1 MSLGLWAAADSAWAV
16 SGEAN
21 EALEARIV
29 EQLRSQPQKAYEFNR
44 AVLRDVFRF
53 LADDA
58 GISFVSLPEVGQT
71 EEKLVTFALRASPF
85 RALEIIAKAN
95 GVALFYEEGVW
106 YLRPYND
113 KELIARIYKLKYN
126 TQEKVTSS
134 DSAAASA
141 PYATTSGPGGT
152 AEGSVPDLGLSLQGV
167 TDIFRTDP
175 KQLVADIR
183 SLLGIPTSGFEAA
196 NAGEVTVDASST
208 LDIPQSVQ
216 PGSTEAPADNVAG
229 KPGGPQVI
237 WNSDSNTLYVVA
249 SRQQQQWVEG
259 YLQSMDRP
267 QPLIAIEVKFLET
280 NKDPRKQLG
289 VDWTGTLGDGFT
301 LAARQMVATPNGSIN
316 VSENGLEGKLA
327 FQPARCG
334 IRPVS
339 AVDRTRTS
347 ARTF

>member
-1 MSLGLWAAADSAWAV
+1 M
-16 SGEAN
+16 
-21 EALEARIV
+21 
-29 EQLRSQPQKAYEFNR
+29 
-44 AVLRDVFRF
+44 FRF

-58 GISFVSLPEVGQT
+58 GISFVSVPEVGQA

-141 PYATTSGPGGT
+141 LYAPTSGQGGT

-167 TDIFRTDP
+167 TDIFKTDP

-183 SLLGIPTSGFEAA
+183 SLLGIPTRGFEAA
-196 NAGEVTVDASST
+196 NAGEVTADASST

-216 PGSTEAPADNVAG
+216 PASTEAPADNVAG

-259 YLQSMDRP
+259 YLQF
-267 QPLIAIEVKFLET
+267 I
-280 NKDPRKQLG
+280 
-289 VDWTGTLGDGFT
+289 
-301 LAARQMVATPNGSIN
+301 
-316 VSENGLEGKLA
+316 
-327 FQPARCG
+327 
-334 IRPVS
+334 
-339 AVDRTRTS
+339 
-347 ARTF
+347 